1 MKIVLL
7 VILFNSVSCDWVSLF
22 KEAVKDLGKS
32 PSPCQKAML
41 KMLADLEPPN
51 LDDLWA
57 QKMLDAASKF
67 PSGILNENLGNLGSF
82 DECVNTVSKDG
93 AVKGKYCSVSKSMSR
108 TLARKITNSTTTPNQ
123 LRKVVQPV
131 QSYPS
136 RFERQVAAICLPDQC
151 SRGEINK
158 MIKSFQ
164 LSAFECTTK
173 ENIEKPLSKGAIAFI
188 ITVSLI
194 GLLMAASTLY
204 DLYCNQMDKEPTP
217 ILLAY
222 SVYSNG
228 KALLN
233 TRPYEVSCMNGIKF
247 ISIVW
252 VVYSHTVLEFT
263 DSPVINWVDVL
274 AYKKTLK
281 IMLPQGT
288 IAVDTFFCLS
298 GILLVYTFMKRVNK
312 SNKFNILSFYRHRY
326 LRLASPFLILVF
338 STTILEYLGSGPRW
352 EVDVKSYTDR
362 CKSHWWS
369 ALLFIQNY
377 VNVKSMV
384 RLFWIYTT
392 QLTLRV
398 FATLMNNKKTWELA
412 FNSKSWDTVKLILY
426 FKKYIIL
433 HIKNG

>member
-1 MKIVLL
+1 
-7 VILFNSVSCDWVSLF
+7 
-22 KEAVKDLGKS
+22 
-32 PSPCQKAML
+32 
-41 KMLADLEPPN
+41 
-51 LDDLWA
+51 
-57 QKMLDAASKF
+57 
-67 PSGILNENLGNLGSF
+67 
-82 DECVNTVSKDG
+82 
-93 AVKGKYCSVSKSMSR
+93 
-108 TLARKITNSTTTPNQ
+108 
-123 LRKVVQPV
+123 
-131 QSYPS
+131 
-136 RFERQVAAICLPDQC
+136 
-151 SRGEINK
+151 
-158 MIKSFQ
+158 
-164 LSAFECTTK
+164 
-173 ENIEKPLSKGAIAFI
+173 
-188 ITVSLI
+188 
-194 GLLMAASTLY
+194 
-204 DLYCNQMDKEPTP
+204 
-217 ILLAY
+217 
-222 SVYSNG
+222 
-228 KALLN
+228 
-233 TRPYEVSCMNGIKF
+233 MNGIKF